1 MDSSEYFNSQR
12 KSVTAKYF
20 HEYLLLNVYYGTGY
34 VPDAHWKNQRKPTT
48 AEYDAI
54 REQVSLQISERK
66 NFVSRQDAVM
76 AQLFYELANLE
87 MRQNQPGWYNNF
99 QSSFETNLL
108 IDLARQYGLKK
119 TPYNQKRLQYMAQSS
134 VFEKMWMRIKE
145 FFSSKT

>member
-1 MDSSEYFNSQR
+1 M
-12 KSVTAKYF
+12 
-20 HEYLLLNVYYGTGY
+20 LNVYCGTGY
-34 VPDAHWKNQRKPTT
+34 VPDAHWKNQRKLRT

-54 REQVSLQISERK
+54 REQASLQINERK

-87 MRQNQPGWYNNF
+87 MSQYQPKWSDHF

-119 TPYNQKRLQYMAQSS
+119 TPYNQKRLQYMAQGN
-134 VFEKMWMRIKE
+134 VIEKLWMKIKE
-145 FFSSKT
+145 FFSSKA